1 MTPTQAAAI
10 VYGNKPT
17 AASILQAA
25 RAVVAT
31 AIAQGWRFSVT
42 GKVLQTPHSAL
53 L

>member
-10 VYGNKPT
+10 LYGNKPI
-17 AASILQAA
+17 AANVLAAA
-25 RAVVAT
+25 RAVVKRAV
-31 AIAQGWRFSVT
+31 AEGWKFSVT